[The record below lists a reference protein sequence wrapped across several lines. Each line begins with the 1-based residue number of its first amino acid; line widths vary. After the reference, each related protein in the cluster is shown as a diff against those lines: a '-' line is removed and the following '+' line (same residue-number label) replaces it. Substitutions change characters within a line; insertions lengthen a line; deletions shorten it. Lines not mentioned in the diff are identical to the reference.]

1 MSLNVK
7 QNQALNFVGQGHN
20 LLILGSAGTGKSF
33 LINSIVEMC
42 KQLGKTCA
50 VTATTGI
57 ACSVYPPQLNPM
69 TIHRWSGIGDGRYG
83 PSEIKRIVSNNVK
96 FTDVLTR
103 VKNTDVLVVDEVSM
117 MSKRFLESLNEVCS
131 LKNETL
137 FFGGLQVILV
147 GDFLQLAPVPCARY
161 NEDGCYCFESDVFNQ
176 AFPHVT
182 ILTEVVRQNERDMI
196 KAIREISIGVVSDE
210 TIKLLK
216 ELQRP
221 LQDETIKLFSTNDLV
236 DDYNRDRI
244 LDFPGPI
251 HETISIDTG
260 DKKYLKGQTT
270 PRNLWLKIGYPV
282 MLIKNY
288 QIVFDPRKNAVVAVR
303 EQYPL
308 KPAYALTIHKSQG
321 MTLERVEV
329 DCRDIFKPGQL
340 GVAMGRACT
349 LEGLRVINFTSKV
362 CIQQPEKILRF
373 VNAEDSLKTEQDR
386 SCCNSF
392 VR

>member
-1 MSLNVK
+1 MK
-7 QNQALNFVGQGHN
+7 
-20 LLILGSAGTGKSF
+20 
-33 LINSIVEMC
+33 M
-42 KQLGKTCA
+42 
-50 VTATTGI
+50 
-57 ACSVYPPQLNPM
+57 
-69 TIHRWSGIGDGRYG
+69 
-83 PSEIKRIVSNNVK
+83 
-96 FTDVLTR
+96 DV
-103 VKNTDVLVVDEVSM
+103 
-117 MSKRFLESLNEVCS
+117 
-131 LKNETL
+131 
-137 FFGGLQVILV
+137 
-147 GDFLQLAPVPCARY
+147 
-161 NEDGCYCFESDVFNQ
+161 YCFESDVFNQ

-244 LDFPGPI
+244 LDFPGQI
-251 HETISIDTG
+251 HEKISIDTG
-260 DKKYLKGQTT
+260 DKKYLKEQTA
-270 PRNLWLKIGYPV
+270 PRNLWLKIGIPV
-282 MLIKNY
+282 MLIKNLSDQLVNGLRGTVY
-288 QIVFDPRKNAVVAVR
+288 DIQEDGKVLVEFPNMKEATYIEKVRFEVFDPRKNAVVAVR

-349 LEGLRVINFTSKV
+349 LEGLR
-362 CIQQPEKILRF
+362 
-373 VNAEDSLKTEQDR
+373 
-386 SCCNSF
+386 
-392 VR
+392 

>member
-1 MSLNVK
+1 
-7 QNQALNFVGQGHN
+7 
-20 LLILGSAGTGKSF
+20 
-33 LINSIVEMC
+33 
-42 KQLGKTCA
+42 
-50 VTATTGI
+50 
-57 ACSVYPPQLNPM
+57 M

-244 LDFPGPI
+244 LDFPGQI
-251 HETISIDTG
+251 HEKISIDTG
-260 DKKYLKGQTT
+260 DKKYLKEQTA
-270 PRNLWLKIGYPV
+270 PRNLWLKIGIPV
-282 MLIKNY
+282 MLIKNLS
-288 QIVFDPRKNAVVAVR
+288 D
-303 EQYPL
+303 
-308 KPAYALTIHKSQG
+308 
-321 MTLERVEV
+321 
-329 DCRDIFKPGQL
+329 QL
-340 GVAMGRACT
+340 VN
-349 LEGLRVINFTSKV
+349 GLRGTVYDIQEDGKV
-362 CIQQPEKILRF
+362 LVEFPNMKEATYIEKVRF
-373 VNAEDSLKTEQDR
+373 EGKYK
-386 SCCNSF
+386 
-392 VR
+392 